1 MHIAIAGLRD
11 IPQKKKLWTYGIVE
25 RTVNGM
31 TLNEA
36 IKKNGIGMLKEYFE
50 EWLKEKQLSEA
61 MDKPISLYELAEF
74 FEYVENAI
82 WNGL

>member
-1 MHIAIAGLRD
+1 MACAKISRIA
-11 IPQKKKLWTYGIVE
+11 E
-25 RTVNGM
+25 RTESGM
-31 TLNEA
+31 TVNEA

-82 WNGL
+82 WNGR

>member
-1 MHIAIAGLRD
+1 MHGIA
-11 IPQKKKLWTYGIVE
+11 E
-25 RTVNGM
+25 RTVSGM
-31 TLNEA
+31 TISEA

-50 EWLKEKQLSEA
+50 EWLKEKNLSEA

-82 WNGL
+82 WNGR